1 MTPQVISTLEARLAV
16 LAFVWLLIGM
26 HLRLVSL
33 QVRLAP
39 EVLITRVARVQ
50 PFVAVRFHVR
60 LRVAH
65 VVKAL
70 AAGGTFEQL
79 LPTVRELMFQAIAV
93 LRKRLATNVT
103 LVIFHLKMCFYMS
116 L

>member
-1 MTPQVISTLEARLAV
+1 
-16 LAFVWLLIGM
+16 M

-39 EVLITRVARVQ
+39 EVLITSFARIQ

-60 LRVAH
+60 LSVALL
-65 VVKAL
+65 VEAL

-79 LPTVRELMFQAIAV
+79 LPIVRELMLQAIAV
-93 LRKRLATNVT
+93 LRKRLATNVAF
-103 LVIFHLKMCFYMS
+103 VFFHLKMCFNVS